1 MSKFDDVLVAEGLKE
16 DFEFAN
22 QYQFQLV
29 VVDQEEYP
37 GRMIEIK
44 KFSIEKN
51 FILVADSKIKKRIA
65 QNDTMM

>member
-22 QYQFQLV
+22 QYQWQLA

-51 FILVADSKIKKRIA
+51 FMLVADSKIKKRIA

>member
-22 QYQFQLV
+22 QYQWQLA